1 MTNLEITKA
10 YVGDTQVEKIYLGTD
25 VVYEAA
31 PPVPVY
37 SAMPL
42 TFEIISGGT
51 ITWKAANSNVLKTIS
66 YSKDNGSN
74 WTDIISTTEG
84 TSFSVAAGDKVLF
97 KGENT
102 RYATNG
108 KRYNGF
114 SGSTAVYNVY
124 GNIMSLVSGDNFSSL
139 TTLENIY
146 IFYSLFQATKVN
158 DASNL
163 ILPATALTQ
172 SCYEGMFSGCTSLT
186 TAPELPATTL
196 AVGCYAGMFA
206 GCTSLTTAPEL
217 PATTLAASCY
227 ASMFRGCTNL
237 THAPSILPA
246 TTLAPYCYNIMFM
259 DTSIAIA
266 PELPAETLAGDC
278 YGSMLRNCRN
288 LTYIKCLAI
297 DKSARDCLNFWTY
310 GVSPT
315 GTFVKHPN
323 TTWTT
328 GEHGIP
334 TGWTV
339 EDADI

>member
-1 MTNLEITKA
+1 MTNKEIQNA
-10 YVGDTQVEKIYLGTD
+10 YVGDTQVEKIYLGADIVWPTT
-25 VVYEAA
+25 
-31 PPVPVY
+31 PVY

-66 YSKDNGSN
+66 YSKDNGLN
-74 WTDIISTTEG
+74 WTDITSTTAG

-102 RYATNG
+102 TYATNG
-108 KRYNGF
+108 NRYNGF

-124 GNIMSLVSGDNFSSL
+124 GNIMSLVGGDNFSGL
-139 TTLENIY
+139 TTLENNY
-146 IFYSLFQATKVN
+146 IFHSLFRATKVN
-158 DASNL
+158 DALSL
-163 ILPATALTQ
+163 VLPATALTQ

-186 TAPELPATTL
+186 AAPELPATTL
-196 AVGCYAGMFA
+196 AV
-206 GCTSLTTAPEL
+206 
-217 PATTLAASCY
+217 SCY

-266 PELPAETLAGDC
+266 PELPATTLAADC
-278 YGSMLRNCRN
+278 YGNMLRNCIN
-288 LTYIKCLAI
+288 LIYVKCLAI
-297 DKSARDCLNFWTY
+297 DKSASSCLNFWTY

-315 GTFVKHPN
+315 GTFVKHPDA
-323 TTWTT
+323 TWTR
-328 GEHGIP
+328 GVVGVPE
-334 TGWTV
+334 GWTII
-339 EDADI
+339 DAEI